1 MKQTDQNRRNTIGTK
16 NFKPTE
22 ETIDLKKSQDLMK
35 SHDLKMF
42 AAESFL

>member
-1 MKQTDQNRRNTIGTK
+1 MKYTDKNWGNTIGTK

-35 SHDLKMF
+35 SHDLKML